1 MRTNLDSYIQTA
13 IHGSELYYQYLREH
27 QRGLVENKVERIQ
40 QSEKYVILTLRSAL
54 KFPDNAQVRIQ
65 NQIYTIE
72 QIKPIE
78 YNEKTNQLVF
88 ALNRIDRFVLEKQK
102 SRKTRPTWC
111 HVPTPIGAPLSTPAI
126 CQAVVWRS
134 KYCRYPFYPR
144 PPRGGRRKLTG

>member
-1 MRTNLDSYIQTA
+1 MIVRTNLDSYIQTA

-72 QIKPIE
+72 QIKQIE
-78 YNEKTNQLVF
+78 
-88 ALNRIDRFVLEKQK
+88 
-102 SRKTRPTWC
+102 
-111 HVPTPIGAPLSTPAI
+111 
-126 CQAVVWRS
+126 
-134 KYCRYPFYPR
+134 
-144 PPRGGRRKLTG
+144 